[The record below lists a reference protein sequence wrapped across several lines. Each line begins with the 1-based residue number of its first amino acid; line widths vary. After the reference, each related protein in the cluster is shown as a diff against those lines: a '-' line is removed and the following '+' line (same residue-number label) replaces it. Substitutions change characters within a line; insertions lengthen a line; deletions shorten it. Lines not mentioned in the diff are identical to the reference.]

1 MNQNVTIAYDA
12 IIWTLNHDYNAMHYA
27 PKGASVYIGD
37 YAWICCRSIIFPG
50 TTIGEGA
57 IVTSGAVVTKDVPPY
72 TIVGG
77 VPARIIGYREKKQYD
92 YGYKICSIEYF
103 A

>member
-72 TIVGG
+72 AIVGG

-92 YGYKICSIEYF
+92 YSYKYCSIEYF
-103 A
+103 V